1 MYFGALKQ
9 IVDSIDT
16 SFIVKEYDLSFFCNI
31 FENNSIVLNVI
42 LQRKRL
48 ALVFSTLFYL
58 SLRIE
63 T

>member
-1 MYFGALKQ
+1 MYFGALKH

-16 SFIVKEYDLSFFCNI
+16 SVIVKEYDLSFFCNI